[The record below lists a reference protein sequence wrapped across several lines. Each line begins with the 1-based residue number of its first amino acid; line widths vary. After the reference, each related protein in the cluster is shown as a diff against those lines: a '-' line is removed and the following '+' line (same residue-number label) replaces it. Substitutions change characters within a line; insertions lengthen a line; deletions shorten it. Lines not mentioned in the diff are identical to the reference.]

1 ALCELGYVFGL
12 IGRTQDSL
20 RAFRSAIDC
29 DPECAKAHKALGNLL
44 LQEDQIEE
52 AIASCQRAV
61 KLEPSLDVTHFDLA
75 VALSKA
81 DRLPEAIQSMRR
93 AVQLASD
100 NAHYYFSLAGLLR
113 EARRYEEA
121 LGILTIGL
129 DIEPRHTGI
138 LEGLCEIYLEQGML
152 EQAITYGNRLLRV

>member
-1 ALCELGYVFGL
+1 
-12 IGRTQDSL
+12 
-20 RAFRSAIDC
+20 
-29 DPECAKAHKALGNLL
+29 
-44 LQEDQIEE
+44 
-52 AIASCQRAV
+52 
-61 KLEPSLDVTHFDLA
+61 
-75 VALSKA
+75 LSKA

-152 EQAITYGNRLLRV
+152 EQAITYGNRLLRVAPNSLHARDILGVAYLQQGRINEALRIADQMVLLSPLDASHHFKKAVLFQQKGMVSSALHEFVRVLELEPEGEMA